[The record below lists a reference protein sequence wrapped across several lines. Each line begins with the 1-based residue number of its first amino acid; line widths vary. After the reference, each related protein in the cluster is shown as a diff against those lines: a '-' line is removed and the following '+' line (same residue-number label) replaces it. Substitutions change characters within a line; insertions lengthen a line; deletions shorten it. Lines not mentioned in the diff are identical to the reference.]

1 MCRKPQ
7 KILQR
12 IVYLVCVF
20 LFWKDGVVNMNEKKN
35 GNMAEK
41 TSDEE
46 KIESL
51 CKTATEAIE
60 NSYFDENGHSQVNDI
75 VLAVAKFCYGL
86 GKGTGYYDGRHDQ
99 DRGIDRRILAE
110 RND

>member
-1 MCRKPQ
+1 
-7 KILQR
+7 
-12 IVYLVCVF
+12 
-20 LFWKDGVVNMNEKKN
+20 MNEKKSA
-35 GNMAEK
+35 NMNEK

-51 CKTATEAIE
+51 CKTATESIE

-75 VLAVAKFCYGL
+75 IVAVAKFCYGL
-86 GKGTGYYDGRHDQ
+86 GRGTGYYDGHHDC
-99 DRGIDRRILAE
+99 DREIDRRILVE